1 MPMTMTMTMT
11 PVETEVNFPTPS
23 PEQIEGFAT
32 RGWIAVEDA
41 LPHAVLDDLA
51 VRADRIRADK
61 LGLDWSMRD
70 GVRSERP
77 EDQVFQSMLE
87 LDWLDWTDSD
97 FHRWTLSF
105 AEALMQAPL
114 ALWYDQLL
122 DKPPRVGAPTFWH
135 QDGGLMGDGDGARLI
150 SCWMPLE
157 SVDEDSGCMHF
168 LDGGHRDGTLLHDV
182 VQSDHSCG
190 RGPCEVDPAR
200 TISVPLARGGVT
212 FHHGLMP
219 HMTRANRSDRW
230 RQVLIQRFFVG
241 KPPGAA

>member
-1 MPMTMTMTMT
+1 MPMITVMGT
-11 PVETEVNFPTPS
+11 PAANTDVAFPS
-23 PEQIEGFAT
+23 PSSKHVDTFAT
-32 RGWIAVEDA
+32 RGWIAVPDA
-41 LPHAVLDDLA
+41 IPHRVLDDLVA
-51 VRADRIRADK
+51 RADRIRLDN

-77 EDQVFQSMLE
+77 VDQVLQSMLE
-87 LDWLDWTDSD
+87 LDWIDWTDSD

-105 AEALMQAPL
+105 ATALMQAPL

-135 QDGGLMGDGDGARLI
+135 QDGGLMGDGDGDRLI
-150 SCWMPLE
+150 SCWMPLD

-168 LDGGHRDGTLLHDV
+168 LDGGHREGSRSHEV
-182 VQSDHSCG
+182 VHRDHSCG
-190 RGPCEVDPAR
+190 RGPCTVDPTR
-200 TISVPLARGGVT
+200 TIAVPISRGGVV
-212 FHHGLMP
+212 FHHGMMP
-219 HMTRANRSDRW
+219 HMTQANRSDRW

>member
-1 MPMTMTMTMT
+1 MAY
-11 PVETEVNFPTPS
+11 PVPTP
-23 PEQIEGFAT
+23 EQVAAFAQS
-32 RGWIAVEDA
+32 GWLAVEDA
-41 LPHAVLDDLA
+41 VPHGVLDDLA
-51 VRADRIRADK
+51 RRADRIRTQN
-61 LGLDWSMRD
+61 LGLDWAWKD
-70 GVRSERP
+70 GVRSDRP
-77 EDQVFQSMLE
+77 EDQVLQSMLE
-87 LDWLDWTDSD
+87 LDWLAWTDSD

-105 AEALMQAPL
+105 AAALMQAPL

-135 QDGGLMGDGDGARLI
+135 QDGGLMGEGDGARLI

-168 LDGGHRDGTLLHDV
+168 VDGGHRDGPIRHAV
-182 VQSDHSCG
+182 VHAENSCG
-190 RGPCEVDPAR
+190 RGACEVDPTR
-200 TISVPLARGGVT
+200 TVTVPLKRGGVT

-219 HMTRANRSDRW
+219 HMTKANRSDRW